1 MHDIGE
7 NVKPVKWRTEHEL
20 AFYARRTVYYFR
32 NLAVGKRGQGLEVVL
47 PLLPLVP
54 DGDSS
59 LSCPTRPPLC
69 AALPPPHTLR
79 RSAASLLSSVPSGYD
94 P

>member
-32 NLAVGKRGQGLEVVL
+32 NLAVGKRGQGLEVLVVL
-47 PLLPLVP
+47 PLL
-54 DGDSS
+54 
-59 LSCPTRPPLC
+59 SCP
-69 AALPPPHTLR
+69 
-79 RSAASLLSSVPSGYD
+79 
-94 P
+94 